1 MRYSIHLTEQTQRA
15 SAMLSSSGTQMQVE
29 AEAVQVREGEEFLE
43 KRSKR
48 KGGIHKAA

>member
-1 MRYSIHLTEQTQRA
+1 
-15 SAMLSSSGTQMQVE
+15 MQVE